1 MLDFLIIFTYDELM
15 NNTLLSISDTFI
27 SVFNQLTADFITFI
41 PTFLVALVV
50 FLVGLLVARIARN
63 LIIKLFSA
71 LKLSK
76 LTASPSLTKFLK
88 KAEIEKKLENVFGE
102 IVRWLIILVF
112 SITSLN
118 LLGLDTLTQVLNGF
132 LNYIPNIFASLVII
146 LAGTLLAGFLE
157 RVVKAS
163 LAGFDVRTSRI
174 MGKFT
179 SYLIMIVIVLAAIS
193 QLGIAQYF
201 INILFIGFI
210 AIITLA
216 FGLGL
221 GLGSKDLIKKILEDW
236 YKNLKKQI
244 K

>member
-1 MLDFLIIFTYDELM
+1 M
-15 NNTLLSISDTFI
+15 NNTLVSITDTFI
-27 SVFNQLTADFITFI
+27 SVFFQLTTDFITFL

-50 FLVGLLVARIARN
+50 FLLGLLLARVARN
-63 LIIKLFSA
+63 GMVKLFSA
-71 LKLSK
+71 LNLSK
-76 LTASPSLTKFLK
+76 LTSSPSLVKFLK
-88 KAEIEKKLENVFGE
+88 KAQIEKKIETVFGE
-102 IVRWLIILVF
+102 IIRWLIILVF

-118 LLGLDTLTQVLNGF
+118 LLGLSPLTEVLTGF
-132 LNYIPNIFASLVII
+132 LNYLPNLFGALILL

-157 RVVKAS
+157 KVVKAS

-179 SYLIMIVIVLAAIS
+179 SYLVMVIVILAAIS

-201 INILFIGFI
+201 INIIFIGFI

-216 FGLGL
+216 LGLGL
-221 GLGSKDLIKKILEDW
+221 GLGSKDLIKKILENW
-236 YKNLKKQI
+236 YKNLKKQL

>member
-1 MLDFLIIFTYDELM
+1 M
-15 NNTLLSISDTFI
+15 SISDTFI

-41 PTFLVALVV
+41 PTFLVALIV
-50 FLVGLLVARIARN
+50 FLVGLLVARITRN
-63 LIIKLFSA
+63 LIVKLFSA

-76 LTASPSLTKFLK
+76 LTSSPTLSKFLK
-88 KAEIEKKLENVFGE
+88 NAEIEKKLENVFGE

-118 LLGLDTLTQVLNGF
+118 LLGLGTLTQVLSGL
-132 LNYIPNIFASLVII
+132 LNYIPSIFAALVIV

-157 RVVKAS
+157 KIVKAS

-179 SYLIMIVIVLAAIS
+179 SYLIMVIVILAAIA

-201 INILFIGFI
+201 INIIFIGFI

-216 FGLGL
+216 LGLGL
-221 GLGSKDLIKKILEDW
+221 GLGSKDLIQKILENW

>member
-1 MLDFLIIFTYDELM
+1 M
-15 NNTLLSISDTFI
+15 SISDTFI
-27 SVFNQLTADFITFI
+27 SVFNQLTTDFISFI

-50 FLVGLLVARIARN
+50 FLVGLLVARFARN
-63 LIIKLFSA
+63 LIVKLFSV

-76 LTASPSLTKFLK
+76 LTSSPSLSKFLK
-88 KAEIEKKLENVFGE
+88 NADIEKKLENVFGE
-102 IVRWLIILVF
+102 IIRWLIILVF

-118 LLGLDTLTQVLNGF
+118 LLGLSTLTQVLSGL
-132 LNYIPNIFASLVII
+132 LNYIPSIFAALIII

-157 RVVKAS
+157 KLVKAS
-163 LAGFDVRTSRI
+163 LSGFDVRTSRI

-179 SYLIMIVIVLAAIS
+179 SYLIMVIVILAAIA

-201 INILFIGFI
+201 INIIFIGFI

-221 GLGSKDLIKKILEDW
+221 GLGSKDLIQKILENW

>member
-1 MLDFLIIFTYDELM
+1 M
-15 NNTLLSISDTFI
+15 NNIFFSIQDTFI
-27 SVFNQLTADFITFI
+27 SVFSQLSSDIIAFL
-41 PTFLVALVV
+41 PTFLVSLIV
-50 FLVGLLVARIARN
+50 FLFGLFVARASRN

-71 LKLSK
+71 LHLSK
-76 LTASPSLTKFLK
+76 FTSSPSLIKFFK
-88 KAEIEKKLENVFGE
+88 KAQIEKKVEAVFGE

-118 LLGLDTLTQVLNGF
+118 LLGLNTLTQVLTGI
-132 LNYIPNIFASLVII
+132 LNYLPSFFGALVIL

-157 RVVKAS
+157 KVVKAS

-179 SYLIMIVIVLAAIS
+179 SYLVMVIVILAAIS

-201 INILFIGFI
+201 INILFIGFV

-216 FGLGL
+216 LGLGL
-221 GLGSKDLIKKILEDW
+221 GLGSQDLIKKILEEW

>member
-1 MLDFLIIFTYDELM
+1 M
-15 NNTLLSISDTFI
+15 SISDTFI

-63 LIIKLFSA
+63 LIVKLFSA

-76 LTASPSLTKFLK
+76 LTASPTLSKFLK
-88 KAEIEKKLENVFGE
+88 NAEIEKKLENVFGE

-118 LLGLDTLTQVLNGF
+118 LLGLGTLTQVLSGL
-132 LNYIPNIFASLVII
+132 LNYIPSIFAALVIV

-157 RVVKAS
+157 KIVKAS

-179 SYLIMIVIVLAAIS
+179 SYLIMVIVILAAIA

-201 INILFIGFI
+201 INIIFIGFI

-216 FGLGL
+216 LGLGL
-221 GLGSKDLIKKILEDW
+221 GLGSKDLIQKILENW

>member
-1 MLDFLIIFTYDELM
+1 M
-15 NNTLLSISDTFI
+15 SISDTFI

-50 FLVGLLVARIARN
+50 FLVGLLIARIARN
-63 LIIKLFSA
+63 LIVKLFSA

-76 LTASPSLTKFLK
+76 LTASPTLSKFLK
-88 KAEIEKKLENVFGE
+88 NAEIEKKLENVFGE
-102 IVRWLIILVF
+102 IVRWLIILIF

-118 LLGLDTLTQVLNGF
+118 LLGLGTLTQVLSGL
-132 LNYIPNIFASLVII
+132 LNYIPSIFAALVIV

-157 RVVKAS
+157 KIVKAS

-179 SYLIMIVIVLAAIS
+179 SYLIMVIVILAAIA

-201 INILFIGFI
+201 INIIFIGFI

-221 GLGSKDLIKKILEDW
+221 GLGSKDLIQKILENW

>member
-1 MLDFLIIFTYDELM
+1 M
-15 NNTLLSISDTFI
+15 SISDTFI

-41 PTFLVALVV
+41 PTFLVALIV
-50 FLVGLLVARIARN
+50 FLVGLLVARITRN
-63 LIIKLFSA
+63 IIVKLFSA

-76 LTASPSLTKFLK
+76 LTSSPTLSKFLK
-88 KAEIEKKLENVFGE
+88 NAEIEKKLENVFGE

-118 LLGLDTLTQVLNGF
+118 LLGLGTLTQVLSGL
-132 LNYIPNIFASLVII
+132 LNYIPSIFAALVIV

-157 RVVKAS
+157 KIVKAS

-179 SYLIMIVIVLAAIS
+179 SYLIMVIVILAAIA

-201 INILFIGFI
+201 INIIFIGFI
-210 AIITLA
+210 A
-216 FGLGL
+216 GR
-221 GLGSKDLIKKILEDW
+221 W
-236 YKNLKKQI
+236 N
-244 K
+244 

>member
-1 MLDFLIIFTYDELM
+1 M

-50 FLVGLLVARIARN
+50 FLVGLLLARIARN

-76 LTASPSLTKFLK
+76 LTSSPSLTKFLK
-88 KAEIEKKLENVFGE
+88 KAAIEKKLENVFGE

-112 SITSLN
+112 FITSLN
-118 LLGLDTLTQVLNGF
+118 LLGLNTLTQVLSGF
-132 LNYIPNIFASLVII
+132 LNYIPNIFAALIII

-157 RVVKAS
+157 KVVKAS
-163 LAGFDVRTSRI
+163 LASFDVRTSRI
-174 MGKFT
+174 MGKFA
-179 SYLIMIVIVLAAIS
+179 SYLIMIIVVLAAIA

-201 INILFIGFI
+201 INIIFIGFI

-216 FGLGL
+216 LGLGL
-221 GLGSKDLIKKILEDW
+221 GLGSKDLIKKILENW

>member
-1 MLDFLIIFTYDELM
+1 M
-15 NNTLLSISDTFI
+15 NNTLVSITDTFI
-27 SVFNQLTADFITFI
+27 SVFNQLTTDFVFFI
-41 PTFLVALVV
+41 PTFLVALIV
-50 FLVGLLVARIARN
+50 FLVGLLLARVARN
-63 LIIKLFSA
+63 LIVKLFSA

-76 LTASPSLTKFLK
+76 LTSSPTLTKFLK
-88 KAEIEKKLENVFGE
+88 NADIEKKLENVFGE

-112 SITSLN
+112 FITSLN
-118 LLGLDTLTQVLNGF
+118 LLGLSTLTEVLSGL
-132 LNYIPNIFASLVII
+132 LNYIPNIFAALVIL

-157 RVVKAS
+157 KVVKAS

-179 SYLIMIVIVLAAIS
+179 SYMIMVIVILAAIS

-201 INILFIGFI
+201 INIIFIGFI

-221 GLGSKDLIKKILEDW
+221 GLGSKDLIKTILEDW